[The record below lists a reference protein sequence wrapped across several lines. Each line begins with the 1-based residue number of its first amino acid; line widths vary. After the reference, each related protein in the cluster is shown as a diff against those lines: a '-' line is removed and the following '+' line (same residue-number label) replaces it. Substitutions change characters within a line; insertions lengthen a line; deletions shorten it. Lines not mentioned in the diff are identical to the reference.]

1 MQNLVWLELSSII
14 LLKALWA
21 SFVSKSASSKI
32 IIWKS
37 AIDFASNLV
46 TIFWANVFTFS
57 LIAWIPLSSEA
68 FNSKTLF
75 LYSPP
80 YNSLANYYII
90 FYKNNLFYIYKNIYL
105 LTANIALVFP
115 VPGGP

>member
-21 SFVSKSASSKI
+21 SVVNKSASSKI

-37 AIDFASNLV
+37 AKDLVSNFV
-46 TIFWANVFTFS
+46 TIFCANALTFS
-57 LIAWIPLSSEA
+57 LMAWIPLSSEA

-80 YNSLANYYII
+80 NNSLANY
-90 FYKNNLFYIYKNIYL
+90 N
-105 LTANIALVFP
+105 
-115 VPGGP
+115 

>member
-1 MQNLVWLELSSII
+1 MQNLVWFELSSII

-21 SFVSKSASSKI
+21 SFVKRSASSNI

-37 AIDFASNLV
+37 ARDLVSNFV

-57 LIAWIPLSSEA
+57 LIAWMPLSSEA
-68 FNSKTLF
+68 FNSKTRF

-80 YNSLANYYII
+80 YNSLANYYSNINKNKKKV
-90 FYKNNLFYIYKNIYL
+90 YKYNNL
-105 LTANIALVFP
+105 LTANMALVFP

>member
-1 MQNLVWLELSSII
+1 M
-14 LLKALWA
+14 
-21 SFVSKSASSKI
+21 
-32 IIWKS
+32 
-37 AIDFASNLV
+37 DFFSNFV
-46 TIFWANVFTFS
+46 TIFCANDLTFS
-57 LIAWIPLSSEA
+57 LIACIPLSSEA
-68 FNSKTLF
+68 FNSNTLF

>member
-1 MQNLVWLELSSII
+1 MQNLVWFELSSII

-21 SFVSKSASSKI
+21 SVVNKSASSKI

-37 AIDFASNLV
+37 AKDFDSNFV
-46 TIFWANVFTFS
+46 TIFCAKVFTFS

-68 FNSKTLF
+68 FNSKILF

-80 YNSLANYYII
+80 YNSFANYYLK
-90 FYKNNLFYIYKNIYL
+90 YKKNINKYIYF

>member
-1 MQNLVWLELSSII
+1 MMQNLVWFELSSII

-21 SFVSKSASSKI
+21 SFVNKSASSKI

-37 AIDFASNLV
+37 ANDFTSNFV

-57 LIAWIPLSSEA
+57 LIAWMPLSSEA

-80 YNSLANYYII
+80 NNSFANYKIKI
-90 FYKNNLFYIYKNIYL
+90 
-105 LTANIALVFP
+105 
-115 VPGGP
+115 